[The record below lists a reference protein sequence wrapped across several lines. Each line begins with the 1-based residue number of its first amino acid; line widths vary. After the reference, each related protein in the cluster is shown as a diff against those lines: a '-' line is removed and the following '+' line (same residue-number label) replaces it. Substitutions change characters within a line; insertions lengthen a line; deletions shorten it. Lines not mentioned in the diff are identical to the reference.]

1 MKRIAFLLLVMAALG
16 GCTHWKTTGTPA
28 PQPQAIPRARVTPVT
43 AERVVLR
50 DVQVTADSVVGWY
63 PLPTGRR
70 AWVTLHRD
78 EVERFEER
86 RMNPLPNALLGLVA
100 AYWIFMLTQI
110 NRGV

>member
-1 MKRIAFLLLVMAALG
+1 MKRIALLLLVMAALG

-28 PQPQAIPRARVTPVT
+28 PQVIPRARVTPVT